1 MNVMSD
7 NPHGSTT
14 LQLALNIQ
22 ENVEEYLRTKDRTAL
37 VNALKDQFLAQRH
50 SSATAT
56 EAARELAARVLIG
69 RIPRMSDNMLIRAIS
84 ELAKIGDI
92 DTQAILTGSVG
103 GRGPLFALSQ
113 TINTA
118 QPGNNPEITGLSNN
132 PADSS
137 VKHVGNVLEAIEHLS
152 SYLRQKGAKEPDIIE
167 AEVIEDD

>member
-1 MNVMSD
+1 MSD

-37 VNALKDQFLAQRH
+37 VNALRDQFLAQRH

-56 EAARELAARVLIG
+56 EAAREMAARVLIG
-69 RIPRMSDNMLIRAIS
+69 RIPQMSDNMLIRAIS

-103 GRGPLFALSQ
+103 GRGPLFAFNQ
-113 TINTA
+113 TIGG
-118 QPGNNPEITGLSNN
+118 PGDSTPAIMGPSNN